1 VATQNKERSVQTLNA
16 AAVRAQL
23 RPNDWASLRY
33 FLAVAEAGSFQ
44 GAARA
49 ESVSVNTVRTH
60 VERLEERLGLTLLR
74 RSRSGCAVSDAGS
87 RLLEIAREMRQAGHA
102 SKELAGQNVLVAP
115 GEVRIACSEGIGLLW
130 LTPRL
135 RALTGRLGGLTAS
148 LSLDYDLA
156 RDRSGRSDIVLTFER
171 PADPETVVAKLA
183 TLHFMGFAAPA
194 YIEKHGMPRSLDEA
208 RSHTYIE
215 QVTPGVRSWLIDLF
229 LGSDR
234 PASSVAVRTNSSL
247 AQLWAVVNG
256 LGIAPMPTFVRALS
270 PELVPLDP
278 PLNLRFDL
286 LATYQTSARASPA
299 IRAAMAWLRDCFAP
313 AAQPWF
319 RDEFVHPC
327 DFPLAGAGPV
337 TSLLGG
343 IAEARPIPAGGA
355 GRLAALS

>member
-1 VATQNKERSVQTLNA
+1 
-16 AAVRAQL
+16 
-23 RPNDWASLRY
+23 
-33 FLAVAEAGSFQ
+33 
-44 GAARA
+44 
-49 ESVSVNTVRTH
+49 
-60 VERLEERLGLTLLR
+60 
-74 RSRSGCAVSDAGS
+74 
-87 RLLEIAREMRQAGHA
+87 MRQAGHA

-135 RALTGRLGGLTAS
+135 RPLTERLGGLTAS

-234 PASSVAVRTNSSL
+234 PASGVAVRTNSSL

-278 PLNLRFDL
+278 PLNLRFEL

-319 RDEFVHPC
+319 RDEFVHPR
-327 DFPLAGAGPV
+327 DFPVAGAKPV
-337 TSLLGG
+337 TSLLDG